1 MSQIF
6 SGPPGHLILAK
17 LTQAANN
24 PDSRVVWAKGC
35 PRASLPG
42 GAAAITS
49 RNGAMVGRQKSHALG
64 FFPSPGKT
72 SQGRGTE
79 LGVLCRVLSPLVS
92 KLIYLT
98 GHRGVFTALPRLQ
111 HTHGSLIPPP
121 DCINHGSQSSWLTK
135 PGCPPA
141 FISLL
146 PTSGDKRRR
155 DILQSTLVTVT
166 AFGSSLIEQQN
177 TAQKGLAR
185 L

>member
-1 MSQIF
+1 MSQTF
-6 SGPPGHLILAK
+6 SRPPVRLILAR
-17 LTQAANN
+17 LTEAASN
-24 PDSRVVWAKGC
+24 PGSRVVWANGC
-35 PRASLPG
+35 PRALLPE
-42 GAAAITS
+42 GAAAVTS
-49 RNGAMVGRQKSHALG
+49 RNGATVGRQKSHALG

-79 LGVLCRVLSPLVS
+79 LGALCRVLSPLVS

-98 GHRGVFTALPRLQ
+98 GHGGVFTALPRLQ
-111 HTHGSLIPPP
+111 HTHSSLIPPP

-155 DILQSTLVTVT
+155 AILQSALVTVT
-166 AFGSSLIEQQN
+166 AFGSSLLEQQN